1 MEILKKLNMRRIN
14 LAVAFPIK
22 TISTD
27 STKNF
32 NQKKKKI
39 TQQWIQSLLTL
50 ILQKQ
55 KKKSTLIQKS
65 NTNSKIKPKFEF
77 RKSNLWFDD
86 SRWYEHAQ

>member
-1 MEILKKLNMRRIN
+1 MRRIN

-27 STKNF
+27 ST
-32 NQKKKKI
+32 KKKKI

-55 KKKSTLIQKS
+55 KKKKINPNSEVKYKFKNQTQIRI
-65 NTNSKIKPKFEF
+65 SKIK
-77 RKSNLWFDD
+77 LVV
-86 SRWYEHAQ
+86 

>member
-32 NQKKKKI
+32 NQKKKI

-55 KKKSTLIQKS
+55 KKKKINPNSEVKYKFKNQTQIRI
-65 NTNSKIKPKFEF
+65 SKIK
-77 RKSNLWFDD
+77 LVV
-86 SRWYEHAQ
+86 

>member
-1 MEILKKLNMRRIN
+1 MRRIN

-27 STKNF
+27 STK
-32 NQKKKKI
+32 KKLTKKKI

-55 KKKSTLIQKS
+55 KKKKSTLIQKS

-86 SRWYEHAQ
+86 SGWYEHAQ

>member
-1 MEILKKLNMRRIN
+1 MRRIN

-32 NQKKKKI
+32 NQKKKI

-55 KKKSTLIQKS
+55 KKNQ
-65 NTNSKIKPKFEF
+65 P
-77 RKSNLWFDD
+77 
-86 SRWYEHAQ
+86 

>member
-32 NQKKKKI
+32 NQKKKNHSAMDSIIINIDFTK
-39 TQQWIQSLLTL
+39 T
-50 ILQKQ
+50 K

>member
-1 MEILKKLNMRRIN
+1 MDSIIIN
-14 LAVAFPIK
+14 IDFTK
-22 TISTD
+22 T
-27 STKNF
+27 
-32 NQKKKKI
+32 
-39 TQQWIQSLLTL
+39 
-50 ILQKQ
+50 

>member
-32 NQKKKKI
+32 NQKKKNHSAMDSIIINIDFTK
-39 TQQWIQSLLTL
+39 T
-50 ILQKQ
+50 
-55 KKKSTLIQKS
+55 KKKINPNSEVKYKFKNQTQIRI
-65 NTNSKIKPKFEF
+65 SKIK
-77 RKSNLWFDD
+77 LVV
-86 SRWYEHAQ
+86 